1 MQFKDSCG
9 TLMNR
14 GKQTFIQGL
23 VKLIDLAMRDL
34 GWMPGPSERLDRKN
48 PTHEIGNQTGVVTW
62 LGTYQEGGTLGS
74 WSSELF

>member
-1 MQFKDSCG
+1 MD
-9 TLMNR
+9 R

-62 LGTYQEGGTLGS
+62 LGTYQEGETLGS